1 MRRVYVKKIG
11 VPVLLMDWK
20 CTYPDNFN
28 LWDDLFAKYGFDYKF
43 YGGNPNFFTSYE
55 SLGSSIPLVLETG
68 LLENACV

>member
-11 VPVLLMDWK
+11 LSVLLMDWK

-43 YGGNPNFFTSYE
+43 YGGNPNFLHPMKVWVAQFHWF
-55 SLGSSIPLVLETG
+55 
-68 LLENACV
+68 

>member
-28 LWDDLFAKYGFDYKF
+28 LWDDLLQSMALI
-43 YGGNPNFFTSYE
+43 TSFMAV
-55 SLGSSIPLVLETG
+55 IPIFLHPMKVW
-68 LLENACV
+68 VVQFHWF